1 MCEKREDDHPLLN
14 AWNQHSKK
22 DRAHTSIWWLDVSIT
37 LKRTQQYQLV
47 PWALQSLTTK
57 TPWSCCSDA
66 PLRRLQHM
74 CPLVAMFRGTGLL
87 AKSIKMEHILSL
99 GMKYVCA
106 AQKIANS
113 FVHRGTLK
121 AFSAENHSRAEGY
134 LDAVLL
140 FYGRSQFRHHH
151 SHMLLLNDPAA
162 VPHCLYLLTIEKY
175 LHEKYSKR
183 REVNKTVIW
192 TENIKQRFSSLH
204 KVIDF

>member
-1 MCEKREDDHPLLN
+1 MSALHWSELSN
-14 AWNQHSKK
+14 
-22 DRAHTSIWWLDVSIT
+22 TSWYPEPFRVWPQRHHGAVAQMHHWGVSST
-37 LKRTQQYQLV
+37 
-47 PWALQSLTTK
+47 
-57 TPWSCCSDA
+57 
-66 PLRRLQHM
+66 

-106 AQKIANS
+106 AQKISNS

-140 FYGRSQFRHHH
+140 CYGRSQFQHHH

-162 VPHCLYLLTIEKY
+162 LPHCLYLLTIEKY

-192 TENIKQRFSSLH
+192 AENIKQRFSSLH
-204 KVIDF
+204 EVIDF